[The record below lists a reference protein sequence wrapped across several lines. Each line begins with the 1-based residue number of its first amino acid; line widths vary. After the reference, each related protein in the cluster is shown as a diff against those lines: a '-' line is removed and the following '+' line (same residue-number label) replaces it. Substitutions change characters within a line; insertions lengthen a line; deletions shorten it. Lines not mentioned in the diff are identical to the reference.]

1 MLLIIFIYVDILYL
15 VSKYGILIRG
25 LISDWTKYIVEE
37 YKEKF
42 PDADIVISTWDNQD
56 VSELKCKIIQNKEPP
71 KQQFNTAIN
80 RMIVQIQKGLECM
93 NSEIILQC
101 RTDQIIH
108 NKNIF
113 KIFEES
119 CQNKIMVPLHIPM
132 IRPYYT
138 PDYCQLATK
147 DILSEFWSNM
157 HFFDGKELIPT
168 EEYLIKQYVTKIK
181 KDTRSWEN
189 CQHDYFCYKGFFED
203 FKIEWYE
210 LANFSSYR
218 DAFLHVMKLH
228 SIPYEFFLKE
238 FIRVN

>member
-1 MLLIIFIYVDILYL
+1 M
-15 VSKYGILIRG
+15 SKYGILIRG
-25 LISDWTKYIVEE
+25 LISDWTKYAVEE

-42 PDADIVISTWDNQD
+42 PETDIVISTWDNQD
-56 VSELKCKIIQNKEPP
+56 VSELPCKIIQNKDPSATA
-71 KQQFNTAIN
+71 QFPEAIN
-80 RMIVQIQKGLECM
+80 RMIVQMQKGLEYM

-119 CQNKIMVPLHIPM
+119 CQNKIMVPHLGVET
-132 IRPYYT
+132 REYYT
-138 PDYCQLATK
+138 TDYCQLSTK
-147 DILSEFWSNM
+147 DILSEFWLNM
-157 HFFDGKELIPT
+157 PFHPPSQNKPDT
-168 EEYLIKQYVTKIK
+168 ESYFTKQYVTKIK
-181 KDTRSWEN
+181 KDMRSWER

-203 FKIEWYE
+203 FKIEWYS

-218 DAFLHVMKLH
+218 DVFLHVMKLH

-238 FIRVN
+238 FIRAN